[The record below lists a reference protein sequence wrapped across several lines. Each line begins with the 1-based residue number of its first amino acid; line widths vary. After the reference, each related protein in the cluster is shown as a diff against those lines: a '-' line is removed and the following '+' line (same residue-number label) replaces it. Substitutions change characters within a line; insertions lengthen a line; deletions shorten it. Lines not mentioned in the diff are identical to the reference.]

1 MSNIMEL
8 LYDYTFNYRLSRYLE
23 RSDWNEAKTLEAR
36 HLAALRDGLS
46 EERTASLDRLLDAQE
61 DIRSLEVRALFL
73 AAFSVARELYA
84 G

>member
-1 MSNIMEL
+1 MEL

-23 RSDWNEAKTLEAR
+23 QSDWNEAKALESR

-46 EERTASLDRLLDAQE
+46 EERTASLDRLLDSRE
-61 DIRSLEVRALFL
+61 DIRGLELRALFL
-73 AAFSVARELYA
+73 AAFSAARELYA